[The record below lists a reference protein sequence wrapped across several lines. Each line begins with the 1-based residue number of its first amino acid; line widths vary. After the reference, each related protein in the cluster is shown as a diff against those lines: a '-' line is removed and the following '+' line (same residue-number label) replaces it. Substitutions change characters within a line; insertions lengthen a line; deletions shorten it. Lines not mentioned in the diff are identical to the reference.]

1 MLRSVDMQD
10 HMLRNPPTVKT
21 DDNLFDAIHIILAS
35 RISGVCVID
44 GSSRLVGMLSEMD
57 CLKGILSSVYNELPA
72 GSVEEFMSSE
82 VVTVS
87 LHDNIVDVAS
97 DMLKH
102 KQRRRPV
109 LDQNGTLI
117 GQVSCRQLLRAAK
130 EFALPE
136 DPTEY

>member
-10 HMLRNPPTVKT
+10 YMLHNPPTVKA

-35 RISGVCVID
+35 RISGVSVVD
-44 GSSRLVGMLSEMD
+44 DSHKLVGMLSEMD
-57 CLKGILSSVYNELPA
+57 CLKGILSAVYNKSPA
-72 GSVEEFMSSE
+72 GNVEEFMSIN
-82 VVTVS
+82 VTTVS

-97 DMLKH
+97 NMLER

-109 LDQNGTLI
+109 LDQDGTLI